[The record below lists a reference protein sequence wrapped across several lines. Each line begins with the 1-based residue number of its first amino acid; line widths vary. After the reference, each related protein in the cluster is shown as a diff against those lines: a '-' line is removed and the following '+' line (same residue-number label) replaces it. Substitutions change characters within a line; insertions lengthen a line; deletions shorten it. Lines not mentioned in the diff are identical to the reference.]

1 MQKRTVDKNFDA
13 RRQWIELG
21 RWNSKCQCLFPND
34 LFLNLV
40 FFIWKWQLW
49 NLRFQFFHPIHLMD
63 NLGTWVSL
71 PTPCVWCV
79 DRVELTSS
87 VQDTSQGFLFD
98 PRTLEPNMDGI
109 AFSEAVRHMKKLW
122 QAKGDL
128 LQTANGWCLNRDD
141 CHITHDWQPI
151 WNFISNKP
159 GNFCRVA
166 GVRLLSKEL
175 ASFPGKT

>member
-1 MQKRTVDKNFDA
+1 MPMFVP
-13 RRQWIELG
+13 QWFVSESCFLHMKVAALEFAIPVLPP
-21 RWNSKCQCLFPND
+21 NSPYGQPWDLSVFANSLCLMCRPCGADIFSAGYQSG
-34 LFLNLV
+34 LL
-40 FFIWKWQLW
+40 IWS
-49 NLRFQFFHPIHLMD
+49 P
-63 NLGTWVSL
+63 
-71 PTPCVWCV
+71 
-79 DRVELTSS
+79 
-87 VQDTSQGFLFD
+87 
-98 PRTLEPNMDGI
+98 TLEPNMDGI